1 MDRITI
7 KHPKRLFTFGCSFTH
22 YRWASWANILAYE
35 FDCEFY
41 NLGKSGAG
49 NSFIANQVT
58 QANNYFGFTKS
69 DLVIIC
75 WTNISREDRWHERK
89 GWITPGNI
97 YSQGEFDKRFIKDW
111 ANDIHFALRDF
122 STIDLIDNYLE
133 GKTNYHFLSMCNIVK
148 HINQWENCKESKN
161 AGVAKLSEMYKSSL
175 SKINPSFY
183 DVLWNGN
190 INNKWR
196 KDWNNIHPNFSDGHP
211 TVLEHLEYL
220 EAIFDYQFSNVT
232 RRKVKET
239 NDSLHDFIRKGYRK
253 TKRAKG
259 LHDMPDEW
267 QHKMF
272 DTFRLK
278 KELPLPEN
286 IFY

>member
-1 MDRITI
+1 MSKLKIQR
-7 KHPKRLFTFGCSFTH
+7 PKRLFTFGCSFTH
-22 YRWASWANILAYE
+22 YRWASWANILGYE

-58 QANNYFGFTKS
+58 QANNYFRFTES
-69 DLVIIC
+69 DLVVIC
-75 WTNISREDRWHERK
+75 WTNISREDRWHSSK

-97 YSQGEFDKRFIKDW
+97 YSQGEYDKKFVKDW

-122 STIDLIDNYLE
+122 STIDLIKNYLE
-133 GKTNYHFLSMCNIVK
+133 DKTNFHFLSMCNIVK
-148 HINQWENCKESKN
+148 HVNQWENCEENNNSKLLRVSDTYQS
-161 AGVAKLSEMYKSSL
+161 AL

-183 DVLWNGN
+183 EVLWQND
-190 INNKWR
+190 INNKWH

-211 TVLEHLEYL
+211 TIEEHFEYL
-220 EAIFDYQFSNVT
+220 ESTFDYRFSDIT
-232 RRKVKET
+232 RAKVKET
-239 NDSLHDFIRKGYRK
+239 NNDLTRFIKKEYNKTRRSKGI
-253 TKRAKG
+253 
-259 LHDMPDEW
+259 HDMPQDW

-272 DTFRLK
+272 TKFRLK
-278 KELPLPEN
+278 KELPLPGN